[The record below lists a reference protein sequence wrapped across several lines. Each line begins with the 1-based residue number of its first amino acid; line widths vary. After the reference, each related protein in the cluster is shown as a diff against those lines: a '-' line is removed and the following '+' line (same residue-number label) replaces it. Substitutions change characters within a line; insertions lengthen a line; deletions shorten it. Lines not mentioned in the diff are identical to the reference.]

1 MADVFSV
8 KDHTWARVDAAEGE
22 RTVKLIVYER
32 ETSTRPERYFLEYRG
47 YGLITK
53 LRASSRGE
61 LIHAVADAILAGDA
75 VLPDGL
81 DLDDAIDNCERAL
94 FGRVVSR

>member
-8 KDHTWARVDAAEGE
+8 KDHTWARVDAAEDE
-22 RTVKLIVYER
+22 RAVKLIVYER
-32 ETSTRPERYFLEYRG
+32 ETSTRPERYFLEHRG
-47 YGLITK
+47 DGLITK

-61 LIHAVADAILAGDA
+61 LIRAVADAILAGDVA
-75 VLPDGL
+75 LPDGL
-81 DLDDAIDNCERAL
+81 DLDDAIDDCERAL

>member
-1 MADVFSV
+1 MAEVFSV

-61 LIHAVADAILAGDA
+61 LIRAVADAILAGDV